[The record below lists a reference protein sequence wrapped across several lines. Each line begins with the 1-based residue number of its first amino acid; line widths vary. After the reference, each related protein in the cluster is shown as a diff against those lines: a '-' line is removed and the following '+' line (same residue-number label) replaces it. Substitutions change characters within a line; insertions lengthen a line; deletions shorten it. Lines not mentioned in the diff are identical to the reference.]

1 MKIIIDL
8 DPKLHRMLEAL
19 AGARGRTTPELIA
32 DLLNRMVNRDASASS
47 SSAEGIPSPAMV
59 EAAKAAK
66 AAASAAATAA
76 AATPATPVT
85 PATPAASWD
94 DVVFLLEPLVAR
106 FAETDSDGTQRRALL
121 TELQM
126 LTPDPAVKRL
136 TELLNQSLG

>member
-1 MKIIIDL
+1 
-8 DPKLHRMLEAL
+8 
-19 AGARGRTTPELIA
+19 
-32 DLLNRMVNRDASASS
+32 MVNRDASASS

-66 AAASAAATAA
+66 AAATAA
-76 AATPATPVT
+76 A
-85 PATPAASWD
+85 ATPAASWD

>member
-1 MKIIIDL
+1 VKIIIDL

-66 AAASAAATAA
+66 AAATAA
-76 AATPATPVT
+76 A
-85 PATPAASWD
+85 ATPAASWD

>member
-1 MKIIIDL
+1 VKIIIDL

-76 AATPATPVT
+76 AATPATP
-85 PATPAASWD
+85 ATPAASWD

>member
-1 MKIIIDL
+1 VKIIIDL

-76 AATPATPVT
+76 AATPATS
-85 PATPAASWD
+85 ATPAASWD

>member
-66 AAASAAATAA
+66 AAAIAAATAVA
-76 AATPATPVT
+76 AATPATP
-85 PATPAASWD
+85 ATPAVSWD

-106 FAETDSDGTQRRALL
+106 FALTDGDGTQRQALL

>member
-1 MKIIIDL
+1 VKIIIDL

-47 SSAEGIPSPAMV
+47 SSAEGIPSPAMA

-76 AATPATPVT
+76 AAT